1 MKKKCTK
8 CGEIKDLEKF
18 GNNKNTKDRKESR
31 CKKCKKKAAKE
42 RTYQLTC
49 AKPDCGDKFTASWSG
64 RKFCDSCTKKKLTFE
79 DCELEA
85 KKYRTKS
92 DFEKNSKSAYQKAL
106 KNDWLSKITQHM
118 ETKMNYWTFEQCRD
132 SALKCKTR
140 KEFKAKFSSQ
150 YDKAYREKWLGNI
163 TKHMQWLA
171 GTSWTFEQCR
181 TEALKYETRS
191 NFRDGSYGHYQKARK
206 EGWLNEIC
214 QKMIN
219 LNESIPDDEI
229 REEMGKYSSRSDF
242 EKKNSSGYSR
252 ATKRDWYKEYAQ
264 ELWGDPIQFGFSRS
278 EFIEVC
284 ERNNNGKGIL
294 YLIRCWMG
302 DEIFYKIGIT
312 SLSVEERYNHD
323 GSSPI
328 GRMPYFYKL
337 VWKIEEDASEIWDLE
352 LQFKRNI
359 KDTKYQPEIK
369 FGGSVKECFKCHGNC
384 KILRKPEIK

>member
-1 MKKKCTK
+1 
-8 CGEIKDLEKF
+8 
-18 GNNKNTKDRKESR
+18 
-31 CKKCKKKAAKE
+31 
-42 RTYQLTC
+42 
-49 AKPDCGDKFTASWSG
+49 
-64 RKFCDSCTKKKLTFE
+64 
-79 DCELEA
+79 
-85 KKYRTKS
+85 
-92 DFEKNSKSAYQKAL
+92 
-106 KNDWLSKITQHM
+106 M

-150 YDKAYREKWLGNI
+150 YDKAYREKWLGDI
-163 TKHMQWLA
+163 TEHMQWLA

-181 TEALKYETRS
+181 LEALKYETRS

-278 EFIEVC
+278 EFVEVC
-284 ERNNNGKGIL
+284 KRNNNGNGIL
-294 YLIRCWMG
+294 YLIKCFLG
-302 DEIFYKIGIT
+302 DEFFYKIGIT
-312 SLSVEERYNHD
+312 LSLIH
-323 GSSPI
+323 I
-328 GRMPYFYKL
+328 
-337 VWKIEEDASEIWDLE
+337 
-352 LQFKRNI
+352 
-359 KDTKYQPEIK
+359 
-369 FGGSVKECFKCHGNC
+369 
-384 KILRKPEIK
+384 